1 MTKPLRH
8 PPRVTGVIEVGPHD
22 GSPYHNW
29 GVYEVA
35 PDAFD
40 EATDMDDD
48 LLDLDVCLEAV
59 DTGDSPFG
67 PFKEQVRQ
75 ALQDGRRRLQ
85 AGESSPVR
93 KNLVLPY
100 DQDLRDRRGG
110 DEDAVYNTDTADPR
124 DLEVWVIVHL
134 VEDDQ

>member
-1 MTKPLRH
+1 MTMKH

-22 GSPYHNW
+22 NSPYANW
-29 GVYEVA
+29 GVYEVS
-35 PDAFD
+35 PDDFD
-40 EATDMDDD
+40 EPGLMDEG
-48 LLDLDVCLEAV
+48 LVDLDDCLDAV
-59 DTGDSPFG
+59 DTADSPYG
-67 PFKEQVRQ
+67 PFKDQVRKC
-75 ALQDGRRRLQ
+75 LQDGRRRLQ

-124 DLEVWVIVHL
+124 DLEIYVIVHL